1 MARNSKSE
9 TFFHQPCLGLDLDER
24 VSRDELF
31 RFSTLSLS
39 PILYRNGCSNNSNS
53 SNNCGQCYLFQ
64 PDAPRRCRRRRRR
77 RHSHCRRRRLSVPNQ
92 VMLLWRLLLL
102 QLLLLEP
109 PSSPHF
115 GIDCCF
121 PLVLEA
127 AQRDLANSSDAT
139 KVFVVAVVVPSFLF
153 TAFAPNAPE
162 KNRSAN

>member
-24 VSRDELF
+24 VSREELF

-39 PILYRNGCSNNSNS
+39 PILYRIGCSNISNNSN
-53 SNNCGQCYLFQ
+53 NWGQCYLFQ
-64 PDAPRRCRRRRRR
+64 PDARRRSRRRRR
-77 RHSHCRRRRLSVPNQ
+77 RHSHCCRRRLSVRNQ